1 MVDETWPKGGNKIVH
16 NQGVVQ
22 AQAGGN
28 EAQEGGF
35 LLVLLQVL
43 GVRVRSLT
51 VGKAEGASTDF
62 ESDIDG
68 FP

>member
-1 MVDETWPKGGNKIVH
+1 M
-16 NQGVVQ
+16 Q
-22 AQAGGN
+22 AQAGGT

-35 LLVLLQVL
+35 LLVLWRVV
-43 GVRVRSLT
+43 GVRMRSLT

>member
-1 MVDETWPKGGNKIVH
+1 M
-16 NQGVVQ
+16 Q